1 MAQALAHRGPDDAG
15 VYVDPS
21 TGRCGL
27 AHRRLAIIDLPSG
40 AQPMSNENGTVWISY
55 NGECY
60 NYLELR
66 RNLQAQG
73 HQFKTASD
81 TEVIVHLYEQY
92 GSACVDH
99 MRGMFAFA
107 LWDQAKQQLFLARDR
122 MGQKPLYYGACA
134 GRFVFASEPKAIV
147 NQDWFE
153 RRANLATIGQY
164 LLMGYIPG
172 PESAFAGLLQLP
184 PAHRLTVSAKNWR
197 QPTPQRYWEIP
208 PEPTYT
214 GSFSDAAENIQA
226 ELTEA
231 TRLRLVSDVP
241 LGGFLSGGIDST
253 TIVGLMSGLQTTPVI
268 TCSIGFESRLYNE
281 LPFARQAAERFNCNH
296 SDHIASPDSFELV
309 DKLSGIY
316 DEPFADSSALPTYL
330 LSQMARSKMTVAL
343 TGDGG
348 DECFGGYDRYRA
360 LRLAEWVGKNR
371 LLRWLAQRGIWNR
384 LSRGEHHT
392 RTHALAR
399 FLPGVSLPTAERYLK
414 WLAVFD
420 PALLTELL
428 AGPIS
433 TVSGYPD
440 PGRGPMARFFDNPAG
455 DVPANGLPDHAG
467 ELSDHTADQASRA
480 MLADGALYL
489 PGDLN
494 AKIDRA
500 SMAVGLELRC
510 PFQDHKVVELA
521 YSLPTDWRCGWRRG
535 KRLLRAAFADLLP
548 GNIARRPK
556 MGFGVPVGQWL
567 RGPLRPLFVDV
578 VLSRRALERGMFA
591 PAVIENLLAEND
603 QGHSDHGGRLW
614 SLLMLELWH
623 RRYIDR

>member
-1 MAQALAHRGPDDAG
+1 MSSALAHRGPDDAG
-15 VYVDPS
+15 VYIDPS

-27 AHRRLAIIDLPSG
+27 AHRRLAIIDLPGG
-40 AQPMSNENGTVWISY
+40 AQPMSNEDGTVWISY

-73 HQFKTASD
+73 HRFKTASD

-92 GSACVDH
+92 GSGCVDH

-107 LWDQAKQQLFLARDR
+107 LWDQQKQELFLARDR

-147 NQDWFE
+147 KLDWFQ

-164 LLMGYIPG
+164 LLLGYVPG
-172 PESAFAGLLQLP
+172 PESAFEGLLQLP
-184 PAHRLTVSAKNWR
+184 PAHWLTVSAENWR
-197 QPTPQRYWEIP
+197 RPTPQRYWAIP
-208 PEPTYT
+208 PEPTFT
-214 GSFSDAAENIQA
+214 GSFSDAVENIHA

-241 LGGFLSGGIDST
+241 LGAFLSGGLDST

-296 SDHIASPDSFELV
+296 NEQIVSADSFESV
-309 DKLSGIY
+309 DQLSAIY

-330 LSQMARSKMTVAL
+330 LSQVARSKMTVAL

-360 LRLAEWVGKNR
+360 LRLAQWAGKHR
-371 LLRWLAQRGIWNR
+371 VLRWLAQRGIWQR
-384 LSRGEHHT
+384 LSSGEHHSP
-392 RTHALAR
+392 THALAR
-399 FLPGVSLPTAERYLK
+399 FLPGVSLPAAERYLK
-414 WLAVFD
+414 WVAVFD

-433 TVSGYPD
+433 PVSGCPAA
-440 PGRGPMARFFDNPAG
+440 GGGPMARFFDSPTGDFPAG
-455 DVPANGLPDHAG
+455 GLSGPA
-467 ELSDHTADQASRA
+467 ADQAGRA

-500 SMAVGLELRC
+500 GMAVGLELRC
-510 PFQDHKVVELA
+510 AFQDHKVVELA

-548 GNIARRPK
+548 ANIARRPK
-556 MGFGVPVGQWL
+556 MGFAVPVGQWF
-567 RGPLRPLFVDV
+567 RGPLRQLFVDV
-578 VLSRRALERGMFA
+578 VLSRRALERGLLV
-591 PAVIENLLAEND
+591 PAAIENLLAEHHR
-603 QGHSDHGGRLW
+603 GHTDHGARLW
-614 SLLMLELWH
+614 SLMMLELWH